1 MRDGSLGHGETNSE
15 LGSCNEARS
24 EAIEVSKEFADTDS
38 LLLAELTNSSDHIV
52 DVVRVVADDL
62 SVGVTSLGLGEVG
75 LGVVESLVNAKE
87 LL

>member
-1 MRDGSLGHGETNSE
+1 MRDWSLGHGETNSE
-15 LGSCNEARS
+15 LSSCDKAGS
-24 EAIEVSKEFADTDS
+24 EAIKVSEEFADTDS

-52 DVVRVVADDL
+52 DVVRIVADDL

-75 LGVVESLVNAKE
+75 LRVVESLVNAKE